1 VFAAGHGTG
10 GAHIPTKATARR
22 NKPKEQ
28 RPMAEYFIFLSTC
41 IGLTLSLIGLWLWL
55 DGSSTPELVKG
66 HGHRDS
72 SAQ

>member
-1 VFAAGHGTG
+1 
-10 GAHIPTKATARR
+10 
-22 NKPKEQ
+22 
-28 RPMAEYFIFLSTC
+28 MAEYFIFLSTC